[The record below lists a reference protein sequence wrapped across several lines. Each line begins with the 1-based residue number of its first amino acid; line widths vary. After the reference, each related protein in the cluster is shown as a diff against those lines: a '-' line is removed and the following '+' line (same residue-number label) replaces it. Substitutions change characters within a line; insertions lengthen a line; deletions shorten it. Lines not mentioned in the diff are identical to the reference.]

1 MNTKYTS
8 PVLMKSRGEGKY
20 ESNTHTYECIE
31 YRITKTIALKEMNT
45 APREHVAKDQ
55 TVLGVS

>member
-1 MNTKYTS
+1 
-8 PVLMKSRGEGKY
+8 MKSRGEGKY